1 MTYQPA
7 GLNRCL
13 IACYEHFVKLVFCA
27 GFAGDAG
34 QEGYQLVQ
42 EAHVS
47 PFLAGLGFIDRLCLS
62 LDLSYLCER
71 FYIWDWKGSQP

>member
-13 IACYEHFVKLVFCA
+13 IASYEHFVKLAIWA
-27 GFAGDAG
+27 GIAGNTV

-42 EAHVS
+42 EAQT
-47 PFLAGLGFIDRLCLS
+47 PPQFLAGLGFIDRLCLCFDHS
-62 LDLSYLCER
+62 V
-71 FYIWDWKGSQP
+71 FYY